1 MRKLIVRVLT
11 VFIALFVIGV
21 IAVPVNDVR
30 ADGTA
35 HASGGSSWEN
45 GDGSSSKQF
54 NVSLSGVD
62 PRGGPISISVSL
74 EGNVTGLS
82 SYWGCDSCSLSGNSV
97 NIYISGNNLYNGG
110 VGFIVNYEGVCSVA
124 RGSTSISFSQSAG
137 VAPTDTPTPTP
148 TTTPT
153 PTPTP
158 TQAPANE
165 TTSATTAAT
174 TAATTVATQPA
185 GGNSGGGNAGG
196 GAAPDQPQ
204 PEVVY
209 PVEPA
214 PQDPGA
220 PVVVPVDSADSS
232 VEVTVE
238 SETSVQTEPVAT
250 QVADNSNGN
259 SGNSNGDS
267 GNGGST
273 ETTPDTTEETTVP
286 IVIIDV
292 NGNEIIVTPTP
303 KPTPVP
309 RFIAMFTDP
318 NDDMYNFPWWIV
330 NALLIAAVVIARLV
344 ALKIQ
349 GARGADY
356 IIDFVPFGIVRG
368 IVDNVQ
374 YAQEKRRRMREPEKN
389 NGYMEREHNHVNSSA
404 SAAEAAKAAQAARAE
419 FARAAAER
427 NAASASSSQTPNN
440 GMKAPIK
447 RPPSAANSSASGNAT
462 TYRPSPL
469 KRPSND

>member
-1 MRKLIVRVLT
+1 MRKSIVRVLAAF
-11 VFIALFVIGV
+11 VALFIFGAL
-21 IAVPVNDVR
+21 AVPVNLVR

-35 HASGGSSWEN
+35 YASGGSSWDN

-54 NVSLSGVD
+54 SVSLSGVD
-62 PRGGPISISVSL
+62 PRGGPISFSVSL

-82 SYWGCDSCSLSGNSV
+82 SYWGCDSCSLSGNTV

-124 RGSTSISFSQSAG
+124 RGSTSIGFSQSAG
-137 VAPTDTPTPTP
+137 AAPTDTPTPTP
-148 TTTPT
+148 TPT
-153 PTPTP
+153 PIPTP

-174 TAATTVATQPA
+174 AATTAATQPA

-196 GAAPDQPQ
+196 GAAPAQPQ
-204 PEVVY
+204 PEVVI

-220 PVVVPVDSADSS
+220 VVVDPADPTAEAAVDPNAPVQEEAA
-232 VEVTVE
+232 VP
-238 SETSVQTEPVAT
+238 QGGG
-250 QVADNSNGN
+250 NNGGN
-259 SGNSNGDS
+259 SGNGGGGNTEATTDS
-267 GNGGST
+267 
-273 ETTPDTTEETTVP
+273 TEETTVP

-303 KPTPVP
+303 TPTPVP

-427 NAASASSSQTPNN
+427 NAASAANSQTPNN
-440 GMKAPIK
+440 GMKAPVK

-469 KRPSND
+469 KRPGND